1 VKLSAPTL
9 LLDLF
14 ATHHRSGQLVELAV
28 RDSGVNADEFAL
40 LSFLGR
46 SGPATPTVVAR
57 ELGLYLT
64 TALFRLAKLEEQGLV
79 ERAPNPDD
87 GRSFIVALTRR
98 GESRWNEGGV
108 RLRAML
114 ARIERRLGDAA
125 AVQTSIQRLSEAIE
139 AELAAATSAQGSSRQ
154 ARIATS
160 GRGRR

>member
-1 VKLSAPTL
+1 MKLSAPTL

-28 RDSGVNADEFAL
+28 HNTGVSADEFAL

-64 TALFRLAKLEEQGLV
+64 TALFRLAKLEEKGLV
-79 ERAPNPDD
+79 KRSANPDD
-87 GRSFIVALTRR
+87 RRSFIVALTPR

-125 AVQTSIQRLSEAIE
+125 AVQGSIRRLSEAIE
-139 AELAAATSAQGSSRQ
+139 AEVAATASIERPPRPTRAV
-154 ARIATS
+154 TS
-160 GRGRR
+160 GAPRR